1 MINKVNSKVVNATK
15 WSAITELA
23 ARLIGP
29 ISTIALARILTPE
42 AFGVLVTAQMV
53 ISFAEIFTDAGF
65 QKYIIQ
71 HAFKDDD
78 TLYKSTAVAF
88 WSNLI
93 FSMIVWAGICIFS
106 TQLAH
111 LVGNDGYGIVI
122 AVSCICIPLAAFSSI
137 QMALFKRKL
146 DFKTLFLVRLIGIM
160 IPLLV
165 TIPLA
170 LLTRSYWSLII
181 GMIALNIS
189 NAIVLMC
196 KSPWKPKWFYDIS
209 VFKEMFS
216 FSMWSMVEA
225 ISIWLTGYLDIFI
238 IGTVLDTYY
247 MGVYRTA
254 ITTVGQIMGIIT
266 AATTPV
272 LFSAL
277 SRLQDDDEEF
287 KRLFFKFQKMV
298 GLLVIP
304 LGVGIYMFKDLI
316 TNVLLGDQWGDAS
329 FLIGCWGLTSAIT
342 IVLSH
347 YCSEIYRAKGKP
359 KYSVLAQ
366 FIHICFLVPTVLW
379 SVKYGF
385 ESLCLWR
392 SLVRFSA
399 IGINLCLIYKLIRIT
414 PYEMIVNISH
424 VCTAS
429 LVMFLVYLL
438 LPYTE
443 SIFLQFM
450 WILLCTIVY
459 FIILSCFR
467 QERDILLNLR
477 IILIKNKNK

>member
-1 MINKVNSKVVNATK
+1 MVKKTNNSVISATK
-15 WSAITELA
+15 WSAITEFA

-29 ISTIALARILTPE
+29 ISTMALARILTPE

-71 HAFKDDD
+71 HAFVDDES
-78 TLYKSTAVAF
+78 LYKSTAVAF

-93 FSMIVWAGICIFS
+93 FSLIVWVGICSFS

-111 LVGNDGYGIVI
+111 LVGSDGYGIVI

-160 IPLLV
+160 IPLVV

-170 LLTRSYWSLII
+170 LFTRSYWSLII
-181 GMIALNIS
+181 GMIALNVS
-189 NAIVLMC
+189 NAIILTW
-196 KSPWKPKWFYDIS
+196 KSSWKPKWFYD
-209 VFKEMFS
+209 VRLFKEMFS
-216 FSMWSMVEA
+216 FTMWSMVEA

-277 SRLQDDDEEF
+277 SQLQDNDEEF
-287 KRLFFKFQKMV
+287 KKLFFKFQKIV

-304 LGVGIYMFKDLI
+304 LGVGVYMFRELI
-316 TNVLLGDQWGDAS
+316 TVVILGDQWGDAS
-329 FLIGCWGLTSAIT
+329 FLIGCWGVTSAIT

-347 YCSEIYRAKGKP
+347 YCSEVYRAKGKP

-366 FIHICFLVPTVLW
+366 MLHICFLVPTVLW

-392 SLVRFSA
+392 SLVRFTA
-399 IGINLCLIYKLIRIT
+399 IGINLCLLYKLVRIS
-414 PYEMIVNISH
+414 PLEMITNVSH
-424 VCTAS
+424 VCIAS
-429 LVMFLVYLL
+429 TIMFLIGLL
-438 LPYTE
+438 LPRGSMY
-443 SIFLQFM
+443 LQFL
-450 WILLCTIVY
+450 WIFICIIIY
-459 FIILSCFR
+459 FIIIFFFK
-467 QERDILLNLR
+467 QEREILKSLKLR
-477 IILIKNKNK
+477 LIKNDFE